1 MYHAYSKLLPTT
13 LKSAEKLWK
22 AFYGQVTKHAM
33 EYDPMEE
40 VAATMAGVRV
50 VNMNGYDGMKFA
62 VNKRAGEMGQASKT
76 FGSNA
81 VNAQRLKEDA
91 ALIAQGLQPEH
102 VPELFDRW
110 QQNRY
115 RIWSETYRDIQ
126 NMRKLKYTEKEIKE
140 TITGRQPFGKKDIR
154 FLMKGY
160 YNPAKVPNLSYNDIT
175 RFSNAVQ
182 TMNRKDE
189 TDFKMRDFFDRTQ
202 LRNLEKKWKY
212 IPLGE
217 RDIDFDIP
225 TKQKLKPYLEDTK
238 ELIDLKKKQRDDQ
251 SFLPSTPL
259 EAPKLDTQ
267 ISTASRVSPTISG
280 TVDQNTGLTG
290 TETALLSPLE
300 QEIAKRRNQGG
311 IGSLA

>member
-1 MYHAYSKLLPTT
+1 
-13 LKSAEKLWK
+13 
-22 AFYGQVTKHAM
+22 M

-126 NMRKLKYTEKEIKE
+126 NMRKLKYTEKEK
-140 TITGRQPFGKKDIR
+140 T
-154 FLMKGY
+154 
-160 YNPAKVPNLSYNDIT
+160 
-175 RFSNAVQ
+175 
-182 TMNRKDE
+182 
-189 TDFKMRDFFDRTQ
+189 
-202 LRNLEKKWKY
+202 
-212 IPLGE
+212 
-217 RDIDFDIP
+217 
-225 TKQKLKPYLEDTK
+225 
-238 ELIDLKKKQRDDQ
+238 
-251 SFLPSTPL
+251 
-259 EAPKLDTQ
+259 
-267 ISTASRVSPTISG
+267 
-280 TVDQNTGLTG
+280 
-290 TETALLSPLE
+290 
-300 QEIAKRRNQGG
+300 
-311 IGSLA
+311 